1 MAKTNEN
8 SQTNVKE
15 MKKGFNKAFAEHRI
29 AYIIVYIIFTLYAI
43 TLLYPLLWVFVQ
55 SFRTKFD
62 FFWYPLEFPQSFYVE
77 NYLNIFTQYNMA
89 ELFANSIV
97 LSVGGAFASILAS
110 SCAAYVV
117 SKYNFKLRNVIY
129 GLVIVTMII
138 PTTGSIATTYR
149 LMNDTGLAGTHIG
162 LIIMYS
168 GGFGFNFFLLYGFF
182 KNLSMTYA
190 ESAKIDGAG
199 HATIFFRIML
209 PLAKPSLFAVGIIT
223 FIGYWNDYYAPYMYL
238 RNYPTLAVGI
248 YQMSSDITT
257 GANSY
262 DYPALFAIMT
272 ISVVPIIVLF
282 SIFQKTIMENMVAGG
297 IKG

>member
-1 MAKTNEN
+1 
-8 SQTNVKE
+8 
-15 MKKGFNKAFAEHRI
+15 
-29 AYIIVYIIFTLYAI
+29 
-43 TLLYPLLWVFVQ
+43 
-55 SFRTKFD
+55 
-62 FFWYPLEFPQSFYVE
+62 
-77 NYLNIFTQYNMA
+77 
-89 ELFANSIV
+89 
-97 LSVGGAFASILAS
+97 
-110 SCAAYVV
+110 
-117 SKYNFKLRNVIY
+117 
-129 GLVIVTMII
+129 
-138 PTTGSIATTYR
+138 
-149 LMNDTGLAGTHIG
+149 
-162 LIIMYS
+162 
-168 GGFGFNFFLLYGFF
+168 
-182 KNLSMTYA
+182 MTYA

>member
-1 MAKTNEN
+1 MVKTNE
-8 SQTNVKE
+8 VRA
-15 MKKGFNKAFAEHRI
+15 KKGINKAFSEHKI
-29 AYIIVYIIFTLYAI
+29 AYTIVYIIFTLYAI
-43 TLLYPLLWVFVQ
+43 TLVYPLLWVFVQ
-55 SFRTKFD
+55 SFRSKID
-62 FFWYPLEFPQSFYVE
+62 FFWYPLDFPKSFYGE
-77 NYLNIFTQYNMA
+77 NYLRIFTEYNMA

-97 LSVGGAFASILAS
+97 LSVCGTFASILAS

-117 SKYNFKLRNVIY
+117 SKYNFKLRNV
-129 GLVIVTMII
+129 II

-182 KNLSMTYA
+182 KNLSLTYA

-248 YQMSSDITT
+248 YQLSSDITT

-282 SIFQKTIMENMVAGG
+282 SIFQKTIMENTVAGG

>member
-1 MAKTNEN
+1 MA
-8 SQTNVKE
+8 SQTNVIQKTIR
-15 MKKGFNKAFAEHRI
+15 KPKWKSIRTFLEHPI
-29 AYIIVYIIFTLYAI
+29 TYSIVYLVFTIYALS
-43 TLLYPLLWVFVQ
+43 LLYPLIWVLVQ
-55 SFRTKFD
+55 SFRTKLD
-62 FFWYPLEFPQSFYVE
+62 FFWAPLEFPQSFYFQ
-77 NYLNIFTQYNMA
+77 NYIRIFSEYNIAAM
-89 ELFANSIV
+89 FANSII
-97 LSVGGAFASILAS
+97 LSVGGTLASILSS

-117 SKYNFKLRNVIY
+117 SKYKFKMRNVIY

-138 PTTGSIATTYR
+138 PTTGSIATTYQ
-149 LMNDTGLAGTHIG
+149 LMNDTGLSGMHIG

-209 PLAKPSLFAVGIIT
+209 PLARPSLFAVGIIT

-248 YQMSSDITT
+248 YQLSSDITT

-272 ISVVPIIVLF
+272 ISVIPIIVLF
-282 SIFQKTIMENMVAGG
+282 SIFQKSIMENTVAGG